1 MDIDSENLEQI
12 KVSQSDS
19 DEIKIKKIYD
29 SFIAKLNL
37 IKNKQFVFLNNLFI
51 AKQQAD
57 LKELRKKIQ

>member
-1 MDIDSENLEQI
+1 MDSENLEQI
-12 KVSQSDS
+12 KVSQSDP

-29 SFIAKLNL
+29 SFIVKLNVL
-37 IKNKQFVFLNNLFI
+37 KNKQFTFLKNLFV